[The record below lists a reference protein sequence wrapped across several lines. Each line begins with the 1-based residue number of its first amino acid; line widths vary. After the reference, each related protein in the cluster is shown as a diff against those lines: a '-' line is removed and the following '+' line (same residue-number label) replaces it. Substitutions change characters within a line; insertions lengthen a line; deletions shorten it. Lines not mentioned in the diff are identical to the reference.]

1 MRFLY
6 DQNLSYRLVAD
17 LQDLYPNSL
26 HVRDIGMKESDDS
39 DIWDYAAQN
48 GYIIVSK
55 DSDFRQQSFMCG
67 NASVLSVGE
76 FHLAQFAL
84 YEFVAIAIVRH
95 RQQLVSGH
103 LYHPPIPQLLHLPF
117 RQSQDAA

>member
-17 LQDLYPNSL
+17 LQELYPNSL

-48 GYIIVSK
+48 GYTIVSK
-55 DSDFRQQSFMCG
+55 DSDFRQQSFMYG
-67 NASVLSVGE
+67 
-76 FHLAQFAL
+76 
-84 YEFVAIAIVRH
+84 
-95 RQQLVSGH
+95 
-103 LYHPPIPQLLHLPF
+103 HPPKVIWVRVGNCSVDTIISLLRMHHDAILRF
-117 RQSQDAA
+117 EQSETASFFTLE

>member
-6 DQNLSYRLVAD
+6 DQNLSYRLVAE

-55 DSDFRQQSFMCG
+55 DSDFRQQSFMYG
-67 NASVLSVGE
+67 
-76 FHLAQFAL
+76 
-84 YEFVAIAIVRH
+84 
-95 RQQLVSGH
+95 
-103 LYHPPIPQLLHLPF
+103 HPPKVIWVRVGNCSVNTIISLLRTHHDEILRF
-117 RQSQDAA
+117 EQSETASFFTLG

>member
-6 DQNLSYRLVAD
+6 DQNLSYRLVAE
-17 LQDLYPNSL
+17 LQYLYPDSL

-55 DSDFRQQSFMCG
+55 DSDTSKALCTVIHPKSSG
-67 NASVLSVGE
+67 
-76 FHLAQFAL
+76 FAWAT
-84 YEFVAIAIVRH
+84 V
-95 RQQLVSGH
+95 Q
-103 LYHPPIPQLLHLPF
+103 
-117 RQSQDAA
+117 

>member
-1 MRFLY
+1 MKFLY

-55 DSDFRQQSFMCG
+55 DADFHQQSFMHGHPPKVIWIRVG
-67 NASVLSVGE
+67 NCSVDTIISLLRTHHAAILRFEQSETAS
-76 FHLAQFAL
+76 FFAL
-84 YEFVAIAIVRH
+84 E
-95 RQQLVSGH
+95 
-103 LYHPPIPQLLHLPF
+103 
-117 RQSQDAA
+117 

>member
-17 LQDLYPNSL
+17 LKDLYPDSL

-55 DSDFRQQSFMCG
+55 DSDFRQQSFMYG
-67 NASVLSVGE
+67 
-76 FHLAQFAL
+76 
-84 YEFVAIAIVRH
+84 
-95 RQQLVSGH
+95 
-103 LYHPPIPQLLHLPF
+103 HPPKVIWVRVGNCSVNTIISLLRMHHDAILRF
-117 RQSQDAA
+117 EQSETASFFPLG

>member
-1 MRFLY
+1 MRLLY
-6 DQNLSYRLVAD
+6 DQNLSYRLVAE

-55 DSDFRQQSFMCG
+55 DSDFRQQSFMYG
-67 NASVLSVGE
+67 
-76 FHLAQFAL
+76 
-84 YEFVAIAIVRH
+84 
-95 RQQLVSGH
+95 
-103 LYHPPIPQLLHLPF
+103 HPPKVIWVRVGNCSVNTIISLLRMHHDAILRF
-117 RQSQDAA
+117 EQSETASFFTLG

>member
-1 MRFLY
+1 MRLLY
-6 DQNLSYRLVAD
+6 DQNLSYRLVAE

-55 DSDFRQQSFMCG
+55 DSDFRQQSFMYGHPPKVIWVRVG
-67 NASVLSVGE
+67 NCSVSTIISLLRTHHDAILRFEQSETAS
-76 FHLAQFAL
+76 FFAL
-84 YEFVAIAIVRH
+84 E
-95 RQQLVSGH
+95 
-103 LYHPPIPQLLHLPF
+103 
-117 RQSQDAA
+117 